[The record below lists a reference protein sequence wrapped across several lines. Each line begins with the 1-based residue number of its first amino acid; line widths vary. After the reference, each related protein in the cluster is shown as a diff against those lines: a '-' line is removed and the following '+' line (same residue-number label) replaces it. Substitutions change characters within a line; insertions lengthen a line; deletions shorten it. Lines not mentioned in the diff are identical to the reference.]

1 MDNAGRKHADG
12 PQARRERRRAPLD
25 FAPDRELHM
34 PVMDLVVGGILL
46 GGVYALMA
54 CGLNL
59 IFGVMRVINFAHGD
73 ILAIAAL
80 STVSIT
86 VGLKLPFWV
95 AVLTVPIGC
104 AALGALIH
112 LVVLRRL
119 EGAPLIMSL
128 LATYALSTILVNV
141 AILIW
146 GGGYSGLP
154 GVLSGSLRILGINV
168 SSSRL
173 VSFICAIGVSLGV
186 WWMLDRTRFGRAVRS
201 VSAAPELAGI
211 SGIAVERVRLA
222 IFTLGTAMAG
232 FAGVL
237 VAPAFAI
244 DSQLGSRF
252 IIKAFA
258 VIIVGGMGSYP
269 GAILGALLL
278 GVVEVVGSYLAG
290 AVIGSAFL
298 FILMLAV
305 LLVRPRGL
313 LGAGVRA

>member
-1 MDNAGRKHADG
+1 M
-12 PQARRERRRAPLD
+12 PIT
-25 FAPDRELHM
+25 EL
-34 PVMDLVVGGILL
+34 LIGGILL

-80 STVSIT
+80 STVSIV
-86 VGLKLPFWV
+86 VGFKLPFWV
-95 AVLTVPIGC
+95 AIVVVPIGS
-104 AALGALIH
+104 AIFGALIH
-112 LVVLRRL
+112 VLILRRI

-154 GVLSGSLRILGINV
+154 GVLSGSVRLFGTNISL
-168 SSSRL
+168 SRL
-173 VSFICAIGVSLGV
+173 VSFACALGISLGI
-186 WWMLDRTRFGRAVRS
+186 WWLLEFTRFGRAVRS
-201 VSAAPELAGI
+201 FSQAPELASI
-211 SGIAVERVRLA
+211 SGISVERVRLA
-222 IFTLGTAMAG
+222 TFALGTAMAG
-232 FAGVL
+232 LAGVL

-244 DSQLGSRF
+244 DPQLGSRF

-269 GAILGALLL
+269 GAIFAALLL
-278 GVVEVVGSYLAG
+278 GVIEVVGSYLAG

-298 FILMLAV
+298 FLLMLAV
-305 LLVRPRGL
+305 LLIRPRGL
-313 LGAGVRA
+313 LGAGIRV

>member
-1 MDNAGRKHADG
+1 LRQAYRAGERDVAEDG
-12 PQARRERRRAPLD
+12 GR
-25 FAPDRELHM
+25 FM
-34 PVMDLVVGGILL
+34 PVADLLVGGILL

-73 ILAIAAL
+73 VLAIAAL
-80 STVSIT
+80 STVSVV
-86 VGLKLPFWV
+86 VGFKLPFLV
-95 AVLTVPIGC
+95 AVLLVPIGC
-104 AALGALIH
+104 AAFGALVH
-112 LVVLRRL
+112 LLILRRI

-154 GVLSGSLRILGINV
+154 GVLSASIRIFNINV
-168 SSSRL
+168 SISRL
-173 VSFICAIGVSLGV
+173 VSFACAIGVSLAV
-186 WWMLDRTRFGRAVRS
+186 WWVLEYTRFGRAVRS
-201 VSAAPELAGI
+201 VSAAPEHSSI

-222 IFTLGTAMAG
+222 TFALGTAMAG

-244 DSQLGSRF
+244 DPQLGSRF

-269 GAILGALLL
+269 GAILAALLL
-278 GVVEVVGSYLAG
+278 GVIEVVGSYFAG

-298 FILMLAV
+298 FLLMLAV

-313 LGAGVRA
+313 LGAGVRV

>member
-1 MDNAGRKHADG
+1 LTIVPGRNHAGRMRQAYRAD
-12 PQARRERRRAPLD
+12 RRDVATDGERL
-25 FAPDRELHM
+25 M
-34 PVMDLVVGGILL
+34 PVADLLVGGILL

-80 STVSIT
+80 STVSIA

-95 AVLTVPIGC
+95 AIVAVPIGC
-104 AALGALIH
+104 AAFGALIH
-112 LVVLRRL
+112 LLILRRI

-154 GVLSGSLRILGINV
+154 GVLSGSVRILGINV
-168 SSSRL
+168 SISRL
-173 VSFICAIGVSLGV
+173 VSFACAIGVSLAV
-186 WWMLDRTRFGRAVRS
+186 WWMLEYTRFGRAVRS
-201 VSAAPELAGI
+201 VSAAPELASI
-211 SGIAVERVRLA
+211 SGIAIERVRLA
-222 IFTLGTAMAG
+222 TFALGTAMAG

-244 DSQLGSRF
+244 DPQLGSRF

-269 GAILGALLL
+269 GAILAALLL
-278 GVVEVVGSYLAG
+278 GVIEVFGSYVAG

-298 FILMLAV
+298 FLLMLAV

-313 LGAGVRA
+313 LGAGVRV

>member
-1 MDNAGRKHADG
+1 
-12 PQARRERRRAPLD
+12 
-25 FAPDRELHM
+25 M
-34 PVMDLVVGGILL
+34 PVTELLIGGILL

-80 STVSIT
+80 STVSIA
-86 VGLKLPFWV
+86 VGFKLPFWV
-95 AVLTVPIGC
+95 AIVAVPLGC
-104 AALGALIH
+104 AVFGALIH
-112 LVVLRRL
+112 VLVLRRI

-154 GVLSGSLRILGINV
+154 GVLSGSVRLFGINV
-168 SSSRL
+168 SISRL
-173 VSFICAIGVSLGV
+173 VSFACALGVSLGI
-186 WWMLDRTRFGRAVRS
+186 WWLLEFTRFGRAVRS
-201 VSAAPELAGI
+201 VSQASELASI
-211 SGIAVERVRLA
+211 SGISVERVRLVTFA
-222 IFTLGTAMAG
+222 LGTAMAG
-232 FAGVL
+232 LAGVL

-244 DSQLGSRF
+244 DPQLGSRF

-269 GAILGALLL
+269 GAILAALLL
-278 GVVEVVGSYLAG
+278 GVIEVVGSYLAG

-298 FILMLAV
+298 FLLMLAV

-313 LGAGVRA
+313 LGAGIRA

>member
-1 MDNAGRKHADG
+1 MSPDSGRA
-12 PQARRERRRAPLD
+12 
-25 FAPDRELHM
+25 M
-34 PVMDLVVGGILL
+34 PVADLLVGGILL

-80 STVSIT
+80 STVSIA

-95 AVLTVPIGC
+95 AIVAVPIGC
-104 AALGALIH
+104 AAFGALIH
-112 LVVLRRL
+112 LLILRRI

-154 GVLSGSLRILGINV
+154 GVLSGSIRVLGINV
-168 SSSRL
+168 SISRL
-173 VSFICAIGVSLGV
+173 VSFVCAIGVSL
-186 WWMLDRTRFGRAVRS
+186 AVRS
-201 VSAAPELAGI
+201 VSAAPELASI
-211 SGIAVERVRLA
+211 SGIAIERVRLA
-222 IFTLGTAMAG
+222 TFALGTAMAG

-244 DSQLGSRF
+244 DPQLGSRF

-269 GAILGALLL
+269 GAILAALLL
-278 GVVEVVGSYLAG
+278 GVIEVFGSYFAG

-298 FILMLAV
+298 FLLMLAV

-313 LGAGVRA
+313 LGAGVRV

>member
-1 MDNAGRKHADG
+1 VARGLTSQDG
-12 PQARRERRRAPLD
+12 
-25 FAPDRELHM
+25 DRM
-34 PVMDLVVGGILL
+34 PVTELLISGILL

-80 STVSIT
+80 STVSIV

-95 AVLTVPIGC
+95 AIVAVPIGC

-112 LVVLRRL
+112 ALILRRI
-119 EGAPLIMSL
+119 EGAPMIMSL

-154 GVLSGSLRILGINV
+154 GVLGGSISVFGVNV
-168 SSSRL
+168 SLSRL
-173 VSFICAIGVSLGV
+173 VSFACAIGVSLAV
-186 WWMLDRTRFGRAVRS
+186 WWLLEFTRFGRAVRS
-201 VSAAPELAGI
+201 VSAAPELASI
-211 SGIAVERVRLA
+211 SGIAIEKVRLA
-222 IFTLGTAMAG
+222 TFALGTGMAG

-244 DSQLGSRF
+244 DPQLGSRF

-269 GAILGALLL
+269 GAILAALLL
-278 GVVEVVGSYLAG
+278 GVIEVVGSYFVG

-298 FILMLAV
+298 FLLMLAV

-313 LGAGVRA
+313 LGVGVRV

>member
-1 MDNAGRKHADG
+1 MPIA
-12 PQARRERRRAPLD
+12 
-25 FAPDRELHM
+25 EL
-34 PVMDLVVGGILL
+34 LVGGILL

-80 STVSIT
+80 STVSIA
-86 VGLKLPFWV
+86 VGFKLPFWV
-95 AVLTVPIGC
+95 AVIVVPLGC
-104 AALGALIH
+104 AAFGALIH
-112 LVVLRRL
+112 IVVLRRI

-154 GVLSGSLRILGINV
+154 GVLGGSVRLFGINL
-168 SSSRL
+168 SISRL
-173 VSFICAIGVSLGV
+173 VSFACALGVSLAV
-186 WWMLDRTRFGRAVRS
+186 WWLLEFTRFGRAVRS
-201 VSAAPELAGI
+201 VSQAPELASI
-211 SGIAVERVRLA
+211 SGIAIERVRLA
-222 IFTLGTAMAG
+222 TFALGTAMAG
-232 FAGVL
+232 LAGVL

-244 DSQLGSRF
+244 DPQLGSRF

-269 GAILGALLL
+269 GAILAALVL
-278 GVVEVVGSYLAG
+278 GVIEVVGSYLAG

-298 FILMLAV
+298 FLLMLGV
-305 LLVRPRGL
+305 LLIRPRGL
-313 LGAGVRA
+313 LGAGLRA